1 MPSPAST
8 APAPFDR
15 AALRRVRTRSAEK
28 FRDFAFLHRHALAS
42 LADRLEDVTRD
53 FDLALI
59 SGAGGDALLPF
70 ASRKIKNHIRMD
82 LSAARLAQGKGGPV
96 AEPRVQADIE
106 FLPTGENAV
115 DLAVSLLE
123 LHTANDLP
131 GALVQIRRALRP
143 GGLFLGA
150 LFGGATLG
158 ELRTALAESE
168 IALRGGLSPRVF
180 PFADAAQMAALMQ
193 RAGFSLPVVDT
204 ERVRA
209 TYADLSGLLRDLRG
223 MGETNVLAAR
233 TRGFTGRAL
242 FAEAQRRYSER
253 FADKRDGGRLPATFE
268 IIFLSG
274 WSPS

>member
-1 MPSPAST
+1 MPPAAI
-8 APAPFDR
+8 APGPFDR
-15 AALRRVRTRSAEK
+15 TAILRARARSAGN
-28 FRDFAFLHRHALAS
+28 FRDFSFLHRHALAS
-42 LADRLEDVTRD
+42 LSDRLEDVTRD

-59 SGAGGDALLPF
+59 SGAGGETLLPF
-70 ASRKIKNHIRMD
+70 SSRKTRRRIRMD
-82 LSAARLAQGKGGPV
+82 LSAARLAQGNGASV
-96 AEPRVQADIE
+96 AEPGIQADIE
-106 FLPTGENAV
+106 SLPIGENSV
-115 DLAVSLLE
+115 DLAISLLE

-131 GALVQIRRALRP
+131 GALIQIRRTLRP

-158 ELRTALAESE
+158 ELRTVLAESE

-209 TYADLSGLLRDLRG
+209 TYPDLSGLLRDLRG
-223 MGETNVLAAR
+223 MGETNTLAAR
-233 TRGFTGRAL
+233 ARGFTGRAL
-242 FAEAQRRYSER
+242 FAEAQRRYRTR
-253 FADKRDGGRLPATFE
+253 FADDGDGGRIPATFE

-274 WSPS
+274 WSP